1 MSAGE
6 RASTGALETVR
17 AFYRAV
23 NEGSPGEAIAL
34 LSEDVRWHRPPDV
47 PVTGTLEGA
56 EAVRKMFVAFGEP
69 LERFEMEPG
78 ELREVGD
85 AIVAPVTFRGIP
97 RDGEGRPFTFSGCQ
111 VFMLREGRIA
121 SVSEFKTLGEGLAAA
136 PGAPPV
142 SDPPA

>member
-1 MSAGE
+1 MSARGS
-6 RASTGALETVR
+6 ASASAPETVR

-23 NEGSPGEAIAL
+23 NEGSPDEAIAL
-34 LSEDVRWHRPPDV
+34 LSEDVRWNRPPDV

-56 EAVRKMFVAFGEP
+56 EAVRKMFLAFGEP
-69 LERFEMEPG
+69 LESFEMEPG

-111 VFMLREGRIA
+111 VFTLREGRIA
-121 SVSEFKTLGEGLAAA
+121 SVSEFKTLDEGLAAA
-136 PGAPPV
+136 PETAPER
-142 SDPPA
+142 